1 MVLFA
6 VLTTAASTSQTDG
19 ATHRQAPAQ
28 RGSAQDSPA
37 LAELQKRLAAAQAAR
52 NSGDPDAVARASHL
66 LIALALREMAHLRLV
81 EGALPA
87 SIDIYKRSLDF
98 EDTPGTRIDLA
109 VAYLQSEK
117 PDDAL
122 TEAGKAILA
131 DPSDPRGWHVQGA
144 AYLMK
149 KEYTQAADSLRRSIS
164 IRNDHEAAYSLAVSL
179 LGAHQ
184 KEQAAAVFKL
194 MEKGAAKP
202 GVLHVLEARAYRDA
216 GNLDDAVAELKTAL
230 AIDPKT
236 RHAHYLLG
244 LVYLL
249 QEEWAPQPKIRDQFL
264 AELQLNPRDFLSNY
278 LLGAMGSNQKN
289 YTESDHY
296 LKIATEIDGSWP
308 EPWLY
313 LGLNANSQGDAHAA
327 EDDLRKS
334 ITLTGK
340 DDARSNYLIRKA
352 YFALGR
358 ILVQS
363 DRRQEAEQ
371 YLEKARE
378 LQERVQA
385 ESQQNSPVNRA
396 AMGGGEEYLPKNE
409 ITTQASPS
417 EARQTEDSA
426 AQIDASIL
434 AQAHLTAP
442 EQAAA
447 VAQEKQLRAILG
459 AGLNDL
465 ATTEALRNRYPAALL
480 YCQEAE
486 RWDPTAAGLMRNLGI
501 AATHAGN
508 YPEAVRALARVLSEQ
523 PNDTAVRGMLGLAYY
538 MTDQYK
544 DAVQTISPLGSAAVK
559 DPGLAYAFADSYAK
573 QGLLNESGEVLAKL
587 DEKTLPI
594 DTLMLV
600 GSLWDDIG
608 NHARALQAFHVVLER
623 DPAHPKAH
631 YNAGVAL
638 IKADHPADAAVE
650 FQAELALAPSDPD
663 AKYDLGLVDLQLSK
677 RDDAVTLFR
686 EVIAAHPEHARAQY
700 QLGKILLDAGNA
712 KEALPYLE
720 AAARL
725 SPQTDYVHY
734 QLQAAYRDQAR
745 LQDADREL
753 AIYKELKKQKRDTT
767 TPRPDMSQ

>member
-1 MVLFA
+1 MQ
-6 VLTTAASTSQTDG
+6 AATQ
-19 ATHRQAPAQ
+19 HRN
-28 RGSAQDSPA
+28 AQDSSA

-52 NSGDPDAVARASHL
+52 NSGDPEAVTRAVRAL
-66 LIALALREMAHLRLV
+66 VALALREMAHLRLA
-81 EGALPA
+81 EGAHPA
-87 SIDIYKRSLDF
+87 SIDLYQRSLDF

-109 VAYLQSEK
+109 VADLQSEK

-122 TEAGKAILA
+122 TEAGRAILA
-131 DPSDPRGWHVQGA
+131 DPTDPRGWHVQGV
-144 AYLMK
+144 AYMMK
-149 KEYTQAADSLRRSIS
+149 KEYSQAAESLRRSIA
-164 IRNDHEAAYSLAVSL
+164 IRDDHQAAYSLAVCL
-179 LGAHQ
+179 LDAHR
-184 KEQAAAVFKL
+184 KEQAAAVFKD

-216 GNLDDAVAELKTAL
+216 GYLEDAVGELKTAL
-230 AIDPKT
+230 ALDPKT
-236 RHAHYLLG
+236 PHAHYLLG

-289 YTESDHY
+289 YADSDHY
-296 LKIATEIDGSWP
+296 LKTALEIDASWP

-313 LGLNANSQGDAHAA
+313 LGLNANSQGDAQAA
-327 EDDLRKS
+327 EAALRKS
-334 ITLTGK
+334 IALTGK

-363 DRRQEAEQ
+363 GRREEAEQ

-385 ESQQNSPVNRA
+385 ESRENSPVNRA
-396 AMGGGEEYLPKNE
+396 SMGGGGEYLPKNE
-409 ITTQASPS
+409 ISQETSHS
-417 EARQTEDSA
+417 EAGQTEDA
-426 AQIDASIL
+426 AAEIDASIL
-434 AQAHLTAP
+434 AQAHLTEP

-459 AGLNDL
+459 AGFNDL
-465 ATTEALRNRYPAALL
+465 ATSEAIRNRYDIALS

-486 RWDPTAAGLMRNLGI
+486 RWDPKASGLMRNLGI
-501 AATHAGN
+501 AAAHAGN
-508 YPEAVRALARVLSEQ
+508 YPEAVRALAQALAEQ
-523 PNDTAVRGMLGLAYY
+523 PPDTAVRAMLGLAYY
-538 MTDQYK
+538 MTDRYK
-544 DAVQTISPLGSAAVK
+544 DAVSTIRPLGSAAMK

-573 QGLLNESGEVLAKL
+573 QGLLHESGDVLAKL
-587 DEKTLPI
+587 DEKTLPL

-600 GSLWDDIG
+600 GSLWDEIG
-608 NHARALQAFHVVLER
+608 NHARAVQAFHEVLAR

-631 YNAGVAL
+631 YNTGVAC
-638 IKADHPADAAVE
+638 IKADRPADAAAE
-650 FQAELALAPSDPD
+650 FQAELALVPGDPD
-663 AKYDLGLVDLQLSK
+663 AKYDLGLVYLQLSR
-677 RDDAVTLFR
+677 RDDAVALFR

-734 QLQAAYRDQAR
+734 QLQSAYRQQSR
-745 LQDADREL
+745 LEDADREL
-753 AIYKELKKQKRDTT
+753 AIYKELKKQKRETT
-767 TPRPDMSQ
+767 SPRADMNQ